1 MPPSA
6 EASIEVDRHD
16 LDKNLE
22 LEQQFTDKMVKI
34 AIAGGSSNVASEII
48 DVLVATGKH
57 EILLLS
63 RKEASTSSAIKGTT
77 WIQVDYRNQMQL
89 THALEGVHT
98 LLSFVAEQE
107 DPNSLIQKN
116 LIKAAIEAGVKRFA
130 PSEWATSG
138 IVSWY
143 SYKAEIR
150 RYLQEINKEHQ
161 VIEYTLFQCGLFLNY
176 LTRPYNS
183 AKHLWQIQTPF
194 DFDQGRCIIAEGGN
208 DSRITLTTVQDL
220 AQVVARAID
229 YEHPWPVVGG
239 ISGVEMSLKQMIE
252 LGEKIRGKPF
262 KVEEL
267 PISELEDGTWKS
279 SWTPKID
286 HPAVPPQK
294 NDELS
299 RLMVSEILRGIS
311 AGDFLCSD
319 EWNKLLPDFEFTQAE
334 EFLSGIW
341 KGKP

>member
-1 MPPSA
+1 
-6 EASIEVDRHD
+6 
-16 LDKNLE
+16 
-22 LEQQFTDKMVKI
+22 MVKI

-63 RKEASTSSAIKGTT
+63 RKEVSTSSAIKGTT

-107 DPNSLIQKN
+107 DPNSPIQKN

-161 VIEYTLFQCGLFLNY
+161 VIDYTLFQCGLFLNY

-194 DFDQGRCIIAEGGN
+194 DFDQGRCIIAEGGI
-208 DSRITLTTVQDL
+208 DSRITLTIVQDL

-267 PISELEDGTWKS
+267 PISELKDGTWKS

-311 AGDFLCSD
+311 AGDFLCSV
-319 EWNKLLPDFEFTQAE
+319 EWNKLLPDFEFTQTE
-334 EFLSGIW
+334 EFLTGIW

>member
-1 MPPSA
+1 
-6 EASIEVDRHD
+6 HD
-16 LDKNLE
+16 LDKELE
-22 LEQQFTDKMVKI
+22 LQQQFTDKMVKI

-57 EILLLS
+57 EMLLLS
-63 RKEASTSSAIKGTT
+63 RQEASTSSAIKGTT
-77 WIQVDYRNQMQL
+77 WVQVDYQNQTQL
-89 THALEGVHT
+89 THALKGVHT

-107 DPNSLIQKN
+107 DPNSPIQKN

-150 RYLQEINKEHQ
+150 RYLQKINEEH
-161 VIEYTLFQCGLFLNY
+161 
-176 LTRPYNS
+176 
-183 AKHLWQIQTPF
+183 
-194 DFDQGRCIIAEGGN
+194 
-208 DSRITLTTVQDL
+208 QDL

-267 PISELEDGTWKS
+267 PISELKDGTWKS

-319 EWNKLLPDFEFTQAE
+319 EWNRLLPDFEFTQAE
-334 EFLSGIW
+334 FLTSVW
-341 KGKP
+341 EGKP

>member
-1 MPPSA
+1 
-6 EASIEVDRHD
+6 
-16 LDKNLE
+16 
-22 LEQQFTDKMVKI
+22 
-34 AIAGGSSNVASEII
+34 
-48 DVLVATGKH
+48 
-57 EILLLS
+57 
-63 RKEASTSSAIKGTT
+63 
-77 WIQVDYRNQMQL
+77 
-89 THALEGVHT
+89 
-98 LLSFVAEQE
+98 
-107 DPNSLIQKN
+107 
-116 LIKAAIEAGVKRFA
+116 
-130 PSEWATSG
+130 
-138 IVSWY
+138 
-143 SYKAEIR
+143 
-150 RYLQEINKEHQ
+150 
-161 VIEYTLFQCGLFLNY
+161 
-176 LTRPYNS
+176 
-183 AKHLWQIQTPF
+183 
-194 DFDQGRCIIAEGGN
+194 IAEGGS
-208 DSRITLTTVQDL
+208 DSRITFTTVQDL

-267 PISELEDGTWKS
+267 PISELKNGTWKS

-334 EFLSGIW
+334 EFLTSVW
-341 KGKP
+341 DGKT